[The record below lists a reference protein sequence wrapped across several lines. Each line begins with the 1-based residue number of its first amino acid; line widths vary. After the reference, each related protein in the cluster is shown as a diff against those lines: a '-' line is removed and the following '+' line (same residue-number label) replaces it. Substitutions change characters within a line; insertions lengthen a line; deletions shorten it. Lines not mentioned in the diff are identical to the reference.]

1 MQQRNLEEIIQYLS
15 ELIQKY
21 VLKSLTDQFY
31 KIIVHCYFEFK
42 NELEHD
48 IYEVDSNFKLFVIVQ
63 ECQEVIFIKRIYDC
77 QVIFISPDYSIRLS
91 TLDEIIEPSN
101 YVLKTIEDELR
112 RRFKE
117 INTRRTYSANY
128 GELKIWL

>member
-42 NELEHD
+42 NKLEHD